1 MSAEHL
7 EGVNGSVIS
16 LSNPVKHESQPVTP
30 DNPDGSGSGSGELEG
45 VFLLKGWTCLLT

>member
-16 LSNPVKHESQPVTP
+16 LSNPIKRESQPVTT
-30 DNPDGSGSGSGELEG
+30 DIPDGSGSGSGELEG
-45 VFLLKGWTCLLT
+45 VFY

>member
-16 LSNPVKHESQPVTP
+16 LSNLVKHESQPVTP
-30 DNPDGSGSGSGELEG
+30 DIPDGSGSGSNELR
-45 VFLLKGWTCLLT
+45 VLLKGWTCLLI